1 MSHVIHVAFLA
12 CAMRASLDEACG
24 GAAAPRA
31 TPSAVANMAAPA
43 DEDDDGRFVEIT
55 VVIDPSRVPL
65 EERKRALKL
74 VVSSGFVAYSA
85 AAAALAEVAFEP
97 ARPRGQPVVV
107 RATPR
112 ARADLEVRRIRKR
125 PTAGAMRRAA
135 E

>member
-1 MSHVIHVAFLA
+1 MG
-12 CAMRASLDEACG
+12 SL
-24 GAAAPRA
+24 AAA
-31 TPSAVANMAAPA
+31 
-43 DEDDDGRFVEIT
+43 GR
-55 VVIDPSRVPL
+55 PL
-65 EERKRALKL
+65 ELGVARRVCSALRTSANIERVFRSLKL

-97 ARPRGQPVVV
+97 ARPRGQPDVV